1 MSVGLSATVHE
12 SMVQLSGVKVGS
24 ADQNIDMGMNHRNK
38 DQDDCQKFYE
48 WIEVRNP
55 FNMVDN
61 NLHSLSTGCI
71 SVKGKDRVN
80 CEEAESIGESI
91 QKKLDGTLFTE
102 GEDPEK
108 RSYRQSR
115 CPDKWHS
122 R

>member
-1 MSVGLSATVHE
+1 
-12 SMVQLSGVKVGS
+12 
-24 ADQNIDMGMNHRNK
+24 MNRRNK

-80 CEEAESIGESI
+80 GEEAESIGESI

-102 GEDPEK
+102 GKILKKDLIVNLEALTNK
-108 RSYRQSR
+108 
-115 CPDKWHS
+115 
-122 R
+122 